1 MPLSQER
8 TPADTATGA
17 LEIVRVP
24 VLSDNY
30 SWLVHDPASRA
41 TMVIDPGEA
50 QPVLDAAAAR
60 GWTITDIWNT
70 HWHPDHVGGNGAIVA
85 ATGARITGPE
95 AEREKIG
102 HLDQGVGE
110 GDVVSLG
117 ARRATVTTVPGHTQ
131 GHVAFH
137 FADDAAIFTGDTL
150 FAMGC
155 GRLFEGTPA
164 DMFGNMQRYATL
176 PPETRVYCGHEY
188 TQSNGRYALVA
199 EPDNEAIRARMV
211 RVDEARAAGEA
222 TIPTTIGEELA
233 TNPFLRAGSAAQLG
247 ELRAAKD
254 SFRG

>member
-1 MPLSQER
+1 MTSP
-8 TPADTATGA
+8 

-30 SWLVHDPASRA
+30 SWLAHDPASGE

-50 QPVLDAAAAR
+50 QPLLDAAAAR
-60 GWTITDIWNT
+60 GWRITQVWNT

-85 ATGARITGPE
+85 ATGATVIGPE
-95 AEREKIG
+95 AERGKIG
-102 HLDQGVGE
+102 GLDVGVGE
-110 GDVVSLG
+110 GDTVPLG
-117 ARRATVTTVPGHTQ
+117 THEARVMSVPGHTQ
-131 GHVAFH
+131 GHIAFH
-137 FADDAAIFTGDTL
+137 FAEDRAIFTGDTL

-155 GRLFEGTPA
+155 GRLFEGTPD

-176 PPETRVYCGHEY
+176 SPETRVYCGHEY

-199 EPDNEAIRARMV
+199 EPDNAAIRERMA
-211 RVDEARAAGEA
+211 RVDAMRAAGEP

-233 TNPFLRAGSAAQLG
+233 TNPFLRASDAAELG
-247 ELRAAKD
+247 KRRAEKD